1 MPHLF
6 DIKWVM
12 KQLQTKKVRPS
23 DASVCQIN
31 LPSHPDRKVVA
42 RFDGGRLSSDAG
54 LLCLY
59 ALDQQ
64 HGLTAGFA
72 SCLKDARDSRYVRH
86 QIRELLTQRSFQ
98 IVAGYEDCN
107 DATACARIPS
117 SRPCVIGC
125 RKAIRIWLL
134 NPRCRDWRTRWTRR
148 ISLAW
153 DSGCWRPT

>member
-1 MPHLF
+1 MPYLF
-6 DIKWVM
+6 DIKGVM

-23 DASVCQIN
+23 EASVCQIN

-72 SCLKDARDSRYVRH
+72 SCLKDTRDSRYVRH

-107 DATACARIPS
+107 DADSLRSDPIFKTVCD
-117 SRPCVIGC
+117 GC
-125 RKAIRIWLL
+125 REAIRIWLL

>member
-1 MPHLF
+1 MHQSARSTCHLTLTE
-6 DIKWVM
+6 KWW
-12 KQLQTKKVRPS
+12 LDS
-23 DASVCQIN
+23 
-31 LPSHPDRKVVA
+31 
-42 RFDGGRLSSDAG
+42 DGGRLSSDAG

-107 DATACARIPS
+107 DADSLRSDPIFKTVCDRLPES
-117 SRPCVIGC
+117 DP
-125 RKAIRIWLL
+125 IWLL
-134 NPRCRDWRTRWTRR
+134 NPRCRDWRTRWTEG
-148 ISLAW
+148 SHSPG

>member
-1 MPHLF
+1 MPYLF

-64 HGLTAGFA
+64 QRLTEDFAGCIRDIRDRSYIRHDICETA
-72 SCLKDARDSRYVRH
+72 SS
-86 QIRELLTQRSFQ
+86 E
-98 IVAGYEDCN
+98 
-107 DATACARIPS
+107 
-117 SRPCVIGC
+117 
-125 RKAIRIWLL
+125 
-134 NPRCRDWRTRWTRR
+134 RWE
-148 ISLAW
+148 
-153 DSGCWRPT
+153 